1 MRQNSF
7 NEHGETKKM
16 LGSEVL
22 VKMLAGY
29 GVEIIFGVPGDT
41 NVPLYT
47 ALEKS
52 NGKIR
57 HVMARDERGAGYM
70 ADAYARISN
79 KVGVCEAPSG
89 AGAMYSLPPLAES
102 HASSV
107 AVILF
112 TIDVPLM
119 GEGRGVITELD
130 CKALFE
136 PVSKASIQ
144 VKSPEKIPEIVRR
157 AFRTATTGKPGAVH
171 VVVPE
176 DMLKADVDL
185 ANVSLHVEEE
195 CKTFPAFRSVAPS
208 SKLREL
214 LSLVG
219 EAKRPLV
226 VAGGGVNRSGA
237 QPEILEFIERYQIPA
252 VSTITGQCAIES
264 NHPLEIGVIGD
275 NGFHPHANK
284 ALDESDLTIYLG
296 SKVGSVVT
304 IGWTFPTEKPERKIV
319 QVDIDP
325 EVLANNTRNS
335 LSIAGDIK
343 AVLAE
348 ILLLETESVGDF
360 TPWITEVNGWRQS
373 FWKNAKPLLMERTK
387 PIRPEA
393 VVKAFNDRV
402 KESVN
407 VLSDAGT
414 PTPYMTRFLRLADPA
429 SRFIIPRAFGG
440 LGYAI
445 PAVVGAWLA
454 EPDKRPIGLFG
465 DGSLGMTAGEL
476 ETLARLKCPALLLH
490 FNNACFGWIKG
501 LQRLDGYDNDSCY
514 SVDFDATKAN
524 EVAEAFG
531 LKGWHVTDVDELET
545 ALDEAFAYEGPCLID
560 IVVESLAER
569 VPPVYSWLRKR
580 GEDPLS
586 DEARVVRYD

>member
-1 MRQNSF
+1 
-7 NEHGETKKM
+7 M

-22 VKMLAGY
+22 VKMLTGY
-29 GVEIIFGVPGDT
+29 GVDTLFGVPGDT

-47 ALEKS
+47 ALDAAGDE
-52 NGKIR
+52 IR
-57 HVMARDERGAGYM
+57 HVMARDERGAGFM
-70 ADAYARISN
+70 ADAYARVSN
-79 KVGVCEAPSG
+79 KVGVFEAPSG

-102 HASSV
+102 NASSV

-112 TIDVPLM
+112 TIDVPLIC
-119 GEGRGVITELD
+119 EGRGVITELD
-130 CKALFE
+130 CKTLFD

-144 VKSPEKIPEIVRR
+144 VKSAEKIPEIVRR

-176 DMLKADVDL
+176 DMLKAHVDPTQI
-185 ANVSLHVEEE
+185 SLHVEEE
-195 CKTFPAFRSVAPS
+195 CKTFPAIRSVAPS
-208 SKLREL
+208 DTLREIMTL
-214 LSLVG
+214 LSQA
-219 EAKRPLV
+219 ERPLL
-226 VAGGGVNRSGA
+226 VAGGGVNRSLA
-237 QPEILEFIERYQIPA
+237 QPELLEFIDRFQVPV
-252 VSTITGQCAIES
+252 VSTITGQGAIEP

-304 IGWTFPTEKPERKIV
+304 IGWTFPSERADRKII
-319 QVDIDP
+319 QVDIDAD
-325 EVLANNTRNS
+325 VLSNNTRNT
-335 LSIAGDIK
+335 LSVHGDVK

-348 ILLLETESVGDF
+348 LLKLDDIKHGDYAD
-360 TPWITEVNGWRQS
+360 WVAEVNGWRRN
-373 FWKNAKPLLMERTK
+373 FWINAEPMFEERTI
-387 PIRPEA
+387 PVRPEP
-393 VVKAFNDRV
+393 VVKAFNDRI
-402 KESVN
+402 KGAVN
-407 VLSDAGT
+407 ILSDAGT
-414 PTPYMTRFLRLADPA
+414 PTPYMTRFLRLADPG

-445 PAVVGAWLA
+445 PAVVGAWAA

-476 ETLARLKCPALLLH
+476 ETLVRLKCPALLIH

-501 LQRLDGYDNDSCY
+501 LQRLDGYANDNCY
-514 SVDFDATKAN
+514 SVDFDATKASA
-524 EVAEAFG
+524 VAEAFG
-531 LKGWHVTDVDELET
+531 MKAWHVTNMDELET
-545 ALDEAFAYEGPCLID
+545 AMDEAFAFDGPCLID

-586 DEARVVRYD
+586 NEAEVVLYSQA

>member
-1 MRQNSF
+1 
-7 NEHGETKKM
+7 M
-16 LGSEVL
+16 LCD
-22 VKMLAGY
+22 Y
-29 GVEIIFGVPGDT
+29 GVETIFGVPGDT

-47 ALEKS
+47 ALAEAK
-52 NGKIR
+52 GKIQ
-57 HVMARDERGAGYM
+57 HVMARDERSAGFM

-79 KVGVCEAPSG
+79 RVGVFEAPSG

-102 HASSV
+102 NASSV

-112 TIDVPLM
+112 TIDVPLA

-130 CKALFE
+130 CKALFD

-157 AFRTATTGKPGAVH
+157 AFRIATTGKPGAVH

-176 DMLKADVDL
+176 DMLKAEIDL
-185 ANVSLHVEEE
+185 NDVSLHVEDE
-195 CKTFPAFRSVAPS
+195 CMKFPAFRFVAPTP
-208 SKLREL
+208 KLLDFFKL
-214 LSLVG
+214 LAD
-219 EAKRPLV
+219 AKRPLI

-237 QPEILEFIERYQIPA
+237 RRELLEFVDRFLVPV
-252 VSTITGQCAIES
+252 VSTITGQGAVEP
-264 NHPLEIGVIGD
+264 NHPLQIGVIGD

-284 ALDESDLTIYLG
+284 ALEESDLTIYLG
-296 SKVGSVVT
+296 SKVGSVVSV
-304 IGWTFPTEKPERKIV
+304 GWTFPSERPERKIV
-319 QVDIDP
+319 QIDIDP
-325 EVLANNTRNS
+325 EVLANNTRNT

-348 ILLLETESVGDF
+348 LLQLQTTAVGDF
-360 TPWITEVNGWRQS
+360 SAWAAEVNGWRQS
-373 FWKNAKPLLMERTK
+373 FWENAESLLQERTK
-387 PIRPEA
+387 PIRPEP
-393 VVKAFNDRV
+393 VVRAFSDRIKAP
-402 KESVN
+402 VN

-414 PTPYMTRFLRLADPA
+414 PTPYMTRFLRLADA
-429 SRFIIPRAFGG
+429 DSNFIIPRAYGG

-465 DGSLGMTAGEL
+465 DGSLGMSAGEL
-476 ETLARLKCPALLLH
+476 ETLARLKCPAILLH

-501 LQRLDGYDNDSCY
+501 LQRLDGYDSDNCY

-524 EVAEAFG
+524 EIAEAFG
-531 LKGWHVTDVDELET
+531 VKGWHVTDMNGLEA
-545 ALDEAFAYEGPCLID
+545 ALDEAFVFDGPCLID

-569 VPPVYSWLRKR
+569 VPPVYSWLCRR

-586 DEARVVRYD
+586 VTAKAVGYE

>member
-1 MRQNSF
+1 
-7 NEHGETKKM
+7 M

-22 VKMLAGY
+22 VKMLTDY
-29 GVEIIFGVPGDT
+29 GVDTIFGVPGDT

-47 ALEKS
+47 ALDKAE
-52 NGKIR
+52 GKIR
-57 HVMARDERGAGYM
+57 HIMARDERGAGFM
-70 ADAYARISN
+70 ADAYARVSN
-79 KVGVCEAPSG
+79 RVGVYEAPSG

-102 HASSV
+102 NASSV

-112 TIDVPLM
+112 TIDVPLIC
-119 GEGRGVITELD
+119 EGRGVITELD
-130 CKALFE
+130 CKALFD

-176 DMLKADVDL
+176 DMLKAEVDPSQ
-185 ANVSLHVEEE
+185 VSFHVEEE
-195 CKTFPAFRSVAPS
+195 CKTFPAIRSVAPTE
-208 SKLREL
+208 KLQEMLTL
-214 LSLVG
+214 LAQA
-219 EAKRPLV
+219 ERPLI
-226 VAGGGVNRSGA
+226 VAGGGVNRSA
-237 QPEILEFIERYQIPA
+237 ARPELLEFINRFQIPV
-252 VSTITGQCAIES
+252 VSTITGQGAVEP

-304 IGWTFPTEKPERKIV
+304 IGWTFPSERPDRKII
-319 QVDIDP
+319 QVDIDAD
-325 EVLANNTRNS
+325 VLSNNTRNT
-335 LSIAGDIK
+335 LSVSGDVK

-348 ILLLETESVGDF
+348 LLKLQDAKAGNYTAWVDK
-360 TPWITEVNGWRQS
+360 VNGCRQT
-373 FWKNAKPLLMERTK
+373 FWTNAEPLFNERTK
-387 PIRPEA
+387 PVRPEP
-393 VVKAFNDRV
+393 VVKAFNDRI
-402 KESVN
+402 KGAVN

-414 PTPYMTRFLRLADPA
+414 PTPYMTRFLRLADA
-429 SRFIIPRAFGG
+429 GSNFIIPRAFGG

-445 PAVVGAWLA
+445 PAVVGAWMA
-454 EPDKRPIGLFG
+454 EPEKRPIGLFG

-476 ETLARLKCPALLLH
+476 ETLARLNCPALLIH

-501 LQRLDGYDNDSCY
+501 LQRLDGYDSDNCY
-514 SVDFDATKAN
+514 SVDFDATKASD
-524 EVAEAFG
+524 VAEAFG
-531 LKGWHVTDVDELET
+531 LKAWHVTDMDELEV
-545 ALDEAFAYEGPCLID
+545 ALDEAFAFDGPCLVD

-580 GEDPLS
+580 GKDPLS
-586 DEARVVRYD
+586 TEAEAVWYG